1 MAVPS
6 TVVEI
11 GFDVSGLGGPFFLL
25 DDTVAGVLDNTDYLL
40 AGTLFYD
47 VTEYVRQ
54 VSIRRGKSRQLDKFT
69 AGSANIQFNNNDRT
83 FDPEYASSPY
93 FGQIIPKRTVRV
105 STGGSP
111 VFYGV
116 VDDWNLNYDLS
127 GLSTA
132 GADCIDGFT
141 QLAQGALS
149 AHTAISE
156 LTGARLNAVLDRS
169 EVAWPASFRDID
181 AGSEL
186 LQADVVGDGTNVLE
200 YLQLVN
206 SSEPGSIFIGK
217 DGSFVFKDR
226 SVAPVSVGQ
235 VAFADDG
242 SGIKFSAVNVVY
254 GSELLYNYVQIERLN
269 GGTAIAQDDDS
280 ISTYG
285 QQALIQSGL
294 LLDTDVDAQAL
305 ADYLVSIYSE
315 PEYRFETLAVQLEAL
330 SPAEQIDV
338 LGLEINDVCQIKF
351 TPNGVG
357 TPINKYAVII
367 KIEHDMQPLQHRV
380 VFGFET
386 LDYASLVLDDLEFG
400 ILDVNQ
406 LGL

>member
-25 DDTVAGVLDNTDYLL
+25 DDPVAGVLDNTDYLL

-47 VTEYVRQ
+47 VSEFVRQ
-54 VSIRRGKSRQLDKFT
+54 VSVRRGKSRQLDKFT
-69 AGSANIQFNNNDRT
+69 AGIASIEFNNNDRT
-83 FDPEYASSPY
+83 FDPEYAGSPY
-93 FGQIIPKRTVRV
+93 FGQIIPKRTIKV
-105 STGGSP
+105 STGGSA

-116 VDDWNLNYDLS
+116 VDDWNLSYNLS

-132 GADCIDGFT
+132 GADCTDGFT
-141 QLAQGALS
+141 LLAQRALS
-149 AHTAISE
+149 AHTATSE
-156 LTGARLNAVLDRS
+156 LTGARINSVLDRS
-169 EVAWPASFRDID
+169 EVNWPADLRSID
-181 AGSEL
+181 TGSEL
-186 LQADVVGDGTNVLE
+186 LQADEVDDGTNALE

-206 SSEPGSIFIGK
+206 NSEPGHMFIGK
-217 DGSFVFKDR
+217 DGSFNFKDR
-226 SVAPVSVGQ
+226 TVAAISDGQ
-235 VAFADDG
+235 VVFADDG
-242 SGIKFSAVNVVY
+242 SGINFSDINVVY

-269 GGTAIAQDDDS
+269 GGTAIAQDADS

-294 LLDTDVDAQAL
+294 LLNTDTDAEAL
-305 ADYLVSIYSE
+305 ADYLVSQYSE

-330 SPAEQIDV
+330 TSAEQIKV

-400 ILDVNQ
+400 ILNVNQ

>member
-1 MAVPS
+1 MAVPD
-6 TVVEI
+6 TTVEI

-25 DDTVAGVLDNTDYLL
+25 DDPVAGVLNNTDYLL

-47 VTEYVRQ
+47 VSEFVRQ
-54 VSIRRGKSRQLDKFT
+54 VSVKRGKSRQLDRFT
-69 AGSANIQFNNNDRT
+69 AGVANIEFNNNTRI
-83 FDPEYASSPY
+83 FDPEYVSSPY
-93 FGQIIPKRTVRV
+93 YGQIIPKRTVRV
-105 STGGSP
+105 STGGSA

-116 VDDWNLNYDLS
+116 VDDWNLSYDLS

-132 GADCIDGFT
+132 GADCVDGFT

-149 AHTAISE
+149 AHTAISQ

-181 AGSEL
+181 SGSEL
-186 LQADVVGDGTNVLE
+186 LQADFVNDGTNALE

-226 SVAPVSVGQ
+226 TVAPVSAGQ
-235 VAFADDG
+235 VIFADDG
-242 SGIKFSAVNVVY
+242 SGIKFSDVNVVY
-254 GSELLYNYVQIERLN
+254 GSELLYNYVQVERLN
-269 GGTAIAQDDDS
+269 GGTAIAQDADS

-285 QQALIQSGL
+285 QQALIQTGL
-294 LLDTDVDAQAL
+294 LLNTDADAEAL

-330 SPAEQIDV
+330 TSPEQIKV

-357 TPINKYAVII
+357 SPINKYAVII
-367 KIEHDMQPLQHRV
+367 KIEHDMQPFQHRV
-380 VFGFET
+380 IFGFET

-400 ILDVNQ
+400 ILNVNQ

>member
-1 MAVPS
+1 MPTPA
-6 TVVEI
+6 TKVEL
-11 GFDVSGLGGPFFLL
+11 GFDLLGGPFFLL
-25 DDTVAGVLDNTDYLL
+25 DDPVAGVLDNTTYKLQS
-40 AGTLFYD
+40 TLFYD
-47 VTEYVRQ
+47 VSAFVRS
-54 VSIRRGKSRQLDKFT
+54 VSVRRGKSRQLDKFT
-69 AGSANIQFNNNDRT
+69 AGIASIDFNNNTRT
-83 FDPEYASSPY
+83 FDPEFVSSPY
-93 FGQIIPKRTVRV
+93 YGQIIPKRTIKV
-105 STGGSP
+105 STGGSA

-132 GADCIDGFT
+132 GADCVDGFT
-141 QLAQGALS
+141 LLAQRALS
-149 AHTAISE
+149 AHTATSQ
-156 LTGARLNAVLDRS
+156 LTGARINAVLDRA
-169 EVAWPASFRDID
+169 EVDWPATLRDID
-181 AGSEL
+181 TGSEL
-186 LQADVVGDGTNVLE
+186 LQADVVTDGTNALE

-206 SSEPGSIFIGK
+206 SSEPGNIFIGK

-226 SVAPVSVGQ
+226 TVAAISAGQ
-235 VAFADDG
+235 VVFADDG
-242 SGIKFSAVNVVY
+242 SGIKFSDVNVVY
-254 GSELLYNYVQIERLN
+254 GSELLYNYVQIERAN
-269 GGTAIAQDDDS
+269 GGTAIAQDTDS

-294 LLDTDVDAQAL
+294 LLGDDADAEAL

-315 PEYRFETLAVQLEAL
+315 PEYRFETVAVQLEAL
-330 SPAEQIDV
+330 TSAEQIKV

-351 TPNGVG
+351 TPNQLG
-357 TPINKYAVII
+357 TQINKYAVII
-367 KIEHDMQPLQHRV
+367 KIEHDIKPLQHRV

>member
-1 MAVPS
+1 MAVPD
-6 TVVEI
+6 TTVEI

-25 DDTVAGVLDNTDYLL
+25 DDPVAGVLDNTDYLL
-40 AGTLFYD
+40 GGELFYD
-47 VTEYVRQ
+47 VSSFVRS
-54 VSIRRGKSRQLDKFT
+54 VSVRRGKSRQLDKYT
-69 AGSANIQFNNNDRT
+69 AGIASVEFNNNSRT
-83 FDPEYASSPY
+83 FDPENGSSPY
-93 FGQIIPKRTVRV
+93 YGQIIPKRTIKV
-105 STGGSP
+105 STGGSA

-149 AHTAISE
+149 AHTAVSE

-169 EVAWPASFRDID
+169 EVAWPTAFRDID
-181 AGSEL
+181 AGSEI
-186 LQADVVGDGTNVLE
+186 LQADLVSDGTNALE

-217 DGSFVFKDR
+217 EGSFVFKDR
-226 SVAPVSVGQ
+226 AVAPVSAGQ
-235 VAFADDG
+235 VTFADDG
-242 SGIKFSAVNVVY
+242 SGIKFSGVNVVY
-254 GSELLYNYVQIERLN
+254 GTELLYNYVQIERAN
-269 GGTAIAQDDDS
+269 GGTAIAQDTDS

-285 QQALIQSGL
+285 SHALIQSGL
-294 LLDTDVDAQAL
+294 LLNTDTDAQAL
-305 ADYLVSIYSE
+305 ADYLVGLYSE
-315 PEYRFETLAVQLEAL
+315 PEYRFESLAVQLEAL
-330 SPAEQIDV
+330 TSAEQIKV
-338 LGLEINDVCQIKF
+338 LGLEINDVCRIKF
-351 TPNGVG
+351 TPNKVG
-357 TPINKYAVII
+357 SQIDKYAVVI
-367 KIEHDMQPLQHRV
+367 KIEHDIQPLQHRV

-400 ILDVNQ
+400 ILDINQ

>member
-1 MAVPS
+1 MAVPA

-25 DDTVAGVLDNTDYLL
+25 DDPVAGVLDNTDYLL

-69 AGSANIQFNNNDRT
+69 AGSANIEFNNNDRT
-83 FDPEYASSPY
+83 FDPEYALSPY

-149 AHTAISE
+149 AHTAISQ
-156 LTGARLNAVLDRS
+156 LTGARLNAVLNRS

-181 AGSEL
+181 TGSEL
-186 LQADVVGDGTNVLE
+186 LQADVVSDGTNALE

-226 SVAPVSVGQ
+226 SVAPVSFGQ

-294 LLDTDVDAQAL
+294 LLNTDADAQAL

>member
-1 MAVPS
+1 MAVPA

-25 DDTVAGVLDNTDYLL
+25 DDPVAGVLDNTEYLL
-40 AGTLFYD
+40 GGTLFYD
-47 VTEYVRQ
+47 VSEFVRQ

-69 AGSANIQFNNNDRT
+69 AGSASIEFNNNNRT
-83 FDPEYASSPY
+83 FDPEYALSPY

-156 LTGARLNAVLDRS
+156 LTGARLNSVLDRT
-169 EVAWPASFRDID
+169 EVAWPTSLRDID
-181 AGSEL
+181 TGSEL
-186 LQADVVGDGTNVLE
+186 LQADAVSDGTNALE

-217 DGSFVFKDR
+217 DGKFVFKDR
-226 SVAPVSVGQ
+226 TVAPISAGQ
-235 VAFADDG
+235 VIFADDG
-242 SGIKFSAVNVVY
+242 SGIKFSGVNVVY
-254 GSELLYNYVQIERLN
+254 GSELLYNYVQVERLN
-269 GGTAIAQDDDS
+269 GGTAIAEDADS

-294 LLDTDVDAQAL
+294 LLNTDADAQAL
-305 ADYLVSIYSE
+305 ADYLVGIYSE

-330 SPAEQIDV
+330 TSAEQIKV

-351 TPNGVG
+351 TPNALG

>member
-1 MAVPS
+1 MAVPD
-6 TVVEI
+6 TTVEI

-25 DDTVAGVLDNTDYLL
+25 DDPVAGVLDNTDYLL
-40 AGTLFYD
+40 GGELFYD
-47 VTEYVRQ
+47 VSQFVRS
-54 VSIRRGKSRQLDKFT
+54 VSVRRGKSRQLDKYT
-69 AGSANIQFNNNDRT
+69 AGVATIEFNNNNRT
-83 FDPEYASSPY
+83 FDPENASSPY
-93 FGQIIPKRTVRV
+93 YGQIIPKRTVKV
-105 STGGSP
+105 LTGGSA

-132 GADCIDGFT
+132 GADCVDGFT

-149 AHTAISE
+149 AHTAVSQ

-169 EVAWPASFRDID
+169 EVAWPTSFRDID
-181 AGSEL
+181 TGSEL
-186 LQADVVGDGTNVLE
+186 LQADVVSDGTNALE

-226 SVAPVSVGQ
+226 AVAPVSAGQ
-235 VAFADDG
+235 VTFADDG
-242 SGIKFSAVNVVY
+242 SGIKFSDVNVVY
-254 GSELLYNYVQIERLN
+254 GTELLYNYVQIERAN
-269 GGTAIAQDDDS
+269 GGTAIAQDADS

-294 LLDTDVDAQAL
+294 LLNDDSDAEAL
-305 ADYLVSIYSE
+305 ADYLVGIYSE

-330 SPAEQIDV
+330 TSAEQIDV
-338 LGLEINDVCQIKF
+338 LGLEINDVCRIKF
-351 TPNGVG
+351 TPNQVG
-357 TPINKYAVII
+357 SQIDKYAVVI
-367 KIEHDMQPLQHRV
+367 KIEHDMQPFQHRV

-400 ILDVNQ
+400 ILDINQ

>member
-25 DDTVAGVLDNTDYLL
+25 DDPVAGVLDNTDYLL

-47 VTEYVRQ
+47 VSNFVRQ
-54 VSIRRGKSRQLDKFT
+54 VSVRRGKSRQLDKFT
-69 AGSANIQFNNNDRT
+69 AGVASIQFNNNTRV
-83 FDPEYASSPY
+83 FDPEYTSSPY
-93 FGQIIPKRTVRV
+93 YGQIIPKRTVKV
-105 STGGSP
+105 STGGSA

-132 GADCIDGFT
+132 GADCVDGFT

-149 AHTAISE
+149 AHTATSE
-156 LTGARLNAVLDRS
+156 LTGTRINTVLDRL
-169 EVAWPASFRDID
+169 EVSWPSALRDID

-186 LQADVVGDGTNVLE
+186 LQADFVDDGTNALD

-226 SVAPVSVGQ
+226 TVAPVSAGQ
-235 VAFADDG
+235 VIFADDG
-242 SGIKFSAVNVVY
+242 SGIKFSGVNVVY
-254 GSELLYNYVQIERLN
+254 GSELLYNYVQVERLN
-269 GGTAIAQDDDS
+269 GGTAIAQDADS

-294 LLDTDVDAQAL
+294 LLNSDADAEAL

-315 PEYRFETLAVQLEAL
+315 PEYRFETLAVQMEAL
-330 SPAEQIDV
+330 TSAEQIKV

-357 TPINKYAVII
+357 TPINKYAIII
-367 KIEHDMQPLQHRV
+367 KIEHDIQPLQHRV